1 MSIAGREM
9 LIVVCALFLLVT
21 AMENPS
27 TAVAATAEKT
37 TKGAAV
43 GQADRFGKPQAAFD
57 VSKMGDMSDFDPAN
71 PVVPDGD
78 TIRIAIVASFS
89 GPGTSNGQFYWACV
103 QWAAHDINKR
113 GGLLVDGKRKL
124 VQVLKADHMGKPD
137 QCKKVCERMVLQE
150 KVHAL
155 WGTDGSYLMKVIN
168 EVANKYKVI
177 ALNATCTSDDIQ
189 NAANFG
195 RFSFQAS
202 YSASQTGPGLAY
214 YYGQIRKKERKFY
227 ILNVDTASGHA
238 LADSFKSGLK
248 AYFTEGQVVGEDFH
262 KLYLTDFAPY
272 LAKIKA
278 SGAEV
283 IFTGDWSP
291 DAANLLKQSRQLGIK
306 FPFAN
311 VWMTDPIMLGEV
323 GVEGTK
329 GLVHIDQFD
338 MPAPF
343 KTAPDYIKFYKAWSN
358 QWKTKW
364 KTAPYNSRGYELIG
378 GAGGAFVMSTYW
390 LLSVMERA
398 KSTDAEKIVQLWE
411 GDVYRYVNG
420 KIVKMRG
427 CDHKMITDLT
437 VQEYVPPEQQ
447 KIAMTIPPF
456 YWYKESSYTGPA
468 HRISA
473 AKILPW
479 MDQKLG
485 SCRGKNDWG
494 DW

>member
-1 MSIAGREM
+1 
-9 LIVVCALFLLVT
+9 
-21 AMENPS
+21 
-27 TAVAATAEKT
+27 
-37 TKGAAV
+37 
-43 GQADRFGKPQAAFD
+43 
-57 VSKMGDMSDFDPAN
+57 
-71 PVVPDGD
+71 
-78 TIRIAIVASFS
+78 
-89 GPGTSNGQFYWACV
+89 
-103 QWAAHDINKR
+103 
-113 GGLLVDGKRKL
+113 
-124 VQVLKADHMGKPD
+124 
-137 QCKKVCERMVLQE
+137 
-150 KVHAL
+150 
-155 WGTDGSYLMKVIN
+155 
-168 EVANKYKVI
+168 
-177 ALNATCTSDDIQ
+177 
-189 NAANFG
+189 
-195 RFSFQAS
+195 
-202 YSASQTGPGLAY
+202 
-214 YYGQIRKKERKFY
+214 
-227 ILNVDTASGHA
+227 
-238 LADSFKSGLK
+238 
-248 AYFTEGQVVGEDFH
+248 
-262 KLYLTDFAPY
+262 
-272 LAKIKA
+272 
-278 SGAEV
+278 
-283 IFTGDWSP
+283 
-291 DAANLLKQSRQLGIK
+291 
-306 FPFAN
+306 
-311 VWMTDPIMLGEV
+311 
-323 GVEGTK
+323 
-329 GLVHIDQFD
+329 